1 MKIIYTTETGIAI
14 VHPTSELSIEAVFQK
29 DVPDKYKPTA
39 MIVDDEYIPSDRT
52 YRNAWEFTGVDL
64 VNKTCISENLE
75 KSKEIHKERLRAERK
90 VLLENLDAQ
99 EIIASRKKEDLTL
112 IHAEKERLCDITKLV
127 DKCQNTQQLRLVNI
141 NTNEEEVDK
150 FLIPLTTKE
159 EVIADADI

>member
-1 MKIIYTTETGIAI
+1 MSKIIYTTETGISI
-14 VHPTSELSIEAVFQK
+14 IHPTGELTIDQVFQK

-90 VLLENLDAQ
+90 HLLEEQDVLFMKALETNSDT
-99 EIIASRKKEDLTL
+99 KKILE
-112 IHAEKERLCDITKLV
+112 EKQRLRDITKLV
-127 DKCQNTQQLRLVNI
+127 DTVKDTIELRTISCDTGKI
-141 NTNEEEVDK
+141 N
-150 FLIPLTTKE
+150 
-159 EVIADADI
+159 ADN